1 MYPYLKQNFG
11 WQFPGNDLTED
22 TLGIVT
28 SGGTHESV
36 GGHSEGKLGCL

>member
-1 MYPYLKQNFG
+1 MNSYLMQNFG

-22 TLGIVT
+22 TLRIVT

-36 GGHSEGKLGCL
+36 WDQS